1 MRKLF
6 FVLMA
11 VAAMTLTSCLGKT
24 EAPGQ
29 SDPQVEAPAEA
40 NDLSAAL
47 ESLLKSGNG
56 EGFFA
61 LVCNIQEKA
70 ISLLKDNPAKAK
82 EYLNTA
88 QQFLKKNAAQ
98 ISEVLSQ
105 ISNTDMAERAQE
117 FIKSM
122 SEQPVNQLLGI
133 MGDVDG
139 QMKDVQEAIDGQ
151 IGDIQDVV
159 NEQLNDVQDAVGG
172 ILGK

>member
-11 VAAMTLTSCLGKT
+11 VVAMTLTSCLGKT

-47 ESLLKSGNG
+47 EALLKSGNG

-70 ISLLKDNPAKAK
+70 ISLLKDNPAKAQ

-98 ISEVLSQ
+98 ISEVLSK

-117 FIKSM
+117 FVKSV

-133 MGDVDG
+133 MGGIDSDLQG
-139 QMKDVQEAIDGQ
+139 VQDA
-151 IGDIQDVV
+151 V
-159 NEQLNDVQDAVGG
+159 NEQLNGVQDAVNE
-172 ILGK
+172 LKDLSLPK